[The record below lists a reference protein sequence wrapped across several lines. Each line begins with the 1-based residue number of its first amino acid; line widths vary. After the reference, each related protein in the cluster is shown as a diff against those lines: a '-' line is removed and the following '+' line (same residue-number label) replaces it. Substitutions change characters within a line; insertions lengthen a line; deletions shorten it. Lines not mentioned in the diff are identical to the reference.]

1 MVSADNTII
10 AEYVSCDKGDRFF
23 LVRDIVM
30 TRYIVQRLVM
40 LIPVLIGISIV
51 IFSMLRLIPRD
62 PATVMPGEHAT
73 PEQIEDFRE
82 RMGLNDP
89 LYIQYL
95 RYLQSVLRG
104 DLGRA
109 SVTKEWVI
117 VELRQRL
124 PATIELTL
132 GAMFVACTLGIL
144 AGVIAAYY
152 HNSFF
157 DLATMV
163 GALIGV
169 SMPVFWLGLIL
180 MYIFGFKLKWLPPSA
195 RMTVG
200 VELLTLNEAYHLDQ
214 VLSGPW
220 GAKIIA
226 FTDFLS
232 EFYVLTS
239 ILTGNLKALLDALRH
254 LVLPSV
260 ALSSIPLAIIAR
272 MTRSSLLEVLG
283 EDYIRTARTKGLR
296 ERAVL
301 IGHAMKNAF
310 LPIIAVIGLQVG
322 VLSTGAI
329 LTETIFSWPGM
340 GRLIVNR
347 ILARDYP
354 SVQGSVLAIALIF
367 VFVNLMVDISYAY
380 LDPRIRYELGR
391 SHVDDYC

>member
-1 MVSADNTII
+1 
-10 AEYVSCDKGDRFF
+10 
-23 LVRDIVM
+23 M
-30 TRYIVQRLVM
+30 TRYIVQRLAM
-40 LIPVLIGISIV
+40 LIPVLIGISV
-51 IFSMLRLIPRD
+51 VTFSMLRLIPGD
-62 PATVMPGEHAT
+62 PATVMLGEHAT
-73 PEQIEDFRE
+73 IEQIEDFRE

-89 LYIQYL
+89 IYIQYL
-95 RYLQSVLRG
+95 RYLQSVMRG
-104 DLGRA
+104 DLGR
-109 SVTKEWVI
+109 SSLTQEWVI
-117 VELRQRL
+117 VELGQRL
-124 PATIELTL
+124 PATLELTL
-132 GAMFVACTLGIL
+132 GAMFIACTVGIL

-180 MYIFGFKLKWLPPSA
+180 MYIFGFKLKLLPPSA

-200 VELLTLNEAYHLDQ
+200 VELQTLNEAYHLDQ
-214 VLSGPW
+214 ILSGPW
-220 GAKIIA
+220 GTPVIA

-232 EFYVLTS
+232 QFYLLAS
-239 ILTGNLKALLDALRH
+239 ILTGDWKALLDVLKH

-260 ALSSIPLAIIAR
+260 ALGSISVAIIAR

-283 EDYIRTARTKGLR
+283 EDYVRTARAKGLR

-301 IGHAMKNAF
+301 TKHAMKNAF
-310 LPIIAVIGLQVG
+310 LPIITVIGLQFG
-322 VLSTGAI
+322 GLLAGAI

-340 GRLIVNR
+340 GRLVVNR

-354 SVQGSVLAIALIF
+354 SVQGSVLAIALVF

-380 LDPRIRYELGR
+380 LDPRIHYE
-391 SHVDDYC
+391 

>member
-1 MVSADNTII
+1 
-10 AEYVSCDKGDRFF
+10 
-23 LVRDIVM
+23 
-30 TRYIVQRLVM
+30 M
-40 LIPVLIGISIV
+40 LIPVLIGISV
-51 IFSMLRLIPRD
+51 VTFSMLRLIPGD
-62 PATVMPGEHAT
+62 PATVMLGEHAT
-73 PEQIEDFRE
+73 IEQIEDFRE

-89 LYIQYL
+89 IYIQYL
-95 RYLQSVLRG
+95 RYLQSVMRG
-104 DLGRA
+104 DLGR
-109 SVTKEWVI
+109 SSLTQEWVI
-117 VELRQRL
+117 VELGQRL
-124 PATIELTL
+124 PATLELTL
-132 GAMFVACTLGIL
+132 GAMFIACTVGIL

-180 MYIFGFKLKWLPPSA
+180 MYIFGFKLKLLPPSA

-200 VELLTLNEAYHLDQ
+200 VELQTLNEAYHLDQ
-214 VLSGPW
+214 ILSGPW
-220 GAKIIA
+220 GTPVIA

-232 EFYVLTS
+232 QFYLLAS
-239 ILTGNLKALLDALRH
+239 ILTGDWKALLDVLKH

-260 ALSSIPLAIIAR
+260 ALGSISVAIIAR

-283 EDYIRTARTKGLR
+283 EDYVRTARAKGLR

-301 IGHAMKNAF
+301 TKHAMKNAF
-310 LPIIAVIGLQVG
+310 LPIITVIGLQFG
-322 VLSTGAI
+322 GLLAGAI

-340 GRLIVNR
+340 GRLVVNR

-354 SVQGSVLAIALIF
+354 SVQGSVLAIALVF

-380 LDPRIRYELGR
+380 LDPRIHYE
-391 SHVDDYC
+391 